1 MPDDQFDRAFLEAMI
16 PHHRMG
22 LHMARMVQRAGSDQQ
37 IAAMAAEMVRV
48 QTDEISLMQGWL
60 DEQ

>member
-1 MPDDQFDRAFLEAMI
+1 
-16 PHHRMG
+16 MG
-22 LHMARMVQRAGSDQQ
+22 VHMAQMVQRAGSDQQ

-60 DEQ
+60 DQQ